1 MKLNYKRTLLVGL
14 AFLSICTFWQAY
26 DTIIPLILR
35 NTFGVGEGTVG
46 LIMGVDNL
54 LALFMLPLF
63 GALSDKAHTPL
74 GKRTPFIICGT
85 TIAVISMMF
94 LPYFDNN
101 ESLVGFAL
109 CLGIT
114 LIAMASYRSPAV
126 SLMPDVTPKKLRS
139 KGNAVI
145 NVMGTIGGVISLL
158 LIKFLVPSEGKPD
171 YFPIFAIIACVM
183 VGAVVILVLTVR
195 ENKLVKEMEES
206 GGYESTDAELNQELS
221 KGKKMPKDVLKSLI
235 FMLGCVA
242 FFFIGYNA
250 VTTFFSLYMTNFLN
264 VKGGGFADYLLI
276 ATVSAV
282 IFYIPSGMI
291 ATKFGRKKA
300 IMIGLTIMTLC
311 FFVMAFFRSAGL
323 FLIPFFIIIGCGYAC
338 VIVNTFP
345 IVWEMSQGSDIGKYT
360 GYYYT
365 ASMAAQTIT
374 NAIAGYFIE
383 TLENYAVLFPY
394 AVVAEIIA
402 FILLLQVKHGDS
414 KPVQPKDKLEALDVG
429 GDD

>member
-101 ESLVGFAL
+101 ESLIGFAL

-114 LIAMASYRSPAV
+114 LIAMATYRSPAV

-158 LIKFLVPSEGKPD
+158 LIKFLVPSEGKPN

-206 GGYESTDAELNQELS
+206 GGYESTEAELNQELS
-221 KGKKMPKDVLKSLI
+221 KGKKMPKDILKSLI

-345 IVWEMSQGSDIGKYT
+345 IIWEMSQGSDIGKYT

>member
-1 MKLNYKRTLLVGL
+1 MKLNYKRTFLVGL

-35 NTFGVGEGTVG
+35 NTFNIGEGTVG
-46 LIMGVDNL
+46 LIMGIDNL

-63 GALSDKAHTPL
+63 GALSDKTHTPF
-74 GKRTPFIICGT
+74 GKRTPFIVCGT
-85 TIAVISMMF
+85 VVAVTSMMF
-94 LPYFDNN
+94 LPHFDNSVN
-101 ESLVGFAL
+101 LLGFAL
-109 CLGIT
+109 CLGVT
-114 LIAMASYRSPAV
+114 LVAMATYRSPAV

-145 NVMGTIGGVISLL
+145 NIMGTIGGVISLL
-158 LIKFLVPSEGKPD
+158 LIKFLIPSEGKPN

-183 VGAVVILVLTVR
+183 VSAVIILVLTVR
-195 ENKLVKEMEES
+195 ENKLVKEMEET
-206 GGYESTDAELNQELS
+206 GGYESTESELNQELS

-235 FMLGCVA
+235 FMLGCVG

-282 IFYIPSGMI
+282 IFYIPSGAI

-311 FFVMAFFRSAGL
+311 FFTMSFFRTAGA
-323 FLIPFFIIIGCGYAC
+323 FLIPFFVIIGCGYAC

-365 ASMAAQTIT
+365 ASMAAQTVT

-383 TLENYAVLFPY
+383 TLENYAILFPY

-402 FILLLQVKHGDS
+402 FVLLLQVKHGDS
-414 KPVQPKDKLEALDVG
+414 KPTQPKDKLEALDVG

>member
-26 DTIIPLILR
+26 DGIIPLILK
-35 NTFGVGEGTVG
+35 NTFGIGEGATG
-46 LIMGVDNL
+46 QIMAIDNM
-54 LALFMLPLF
+54 LALIMLPLF
-63 GALSDKAHTPL
+63 GSLSDKTHTPI
-74 GKRTPFIICGT
+74 GKRTPYIVFGT
-85 TIAVISMMF
+85 TVSVISMLF
-94 LPYFDNN
+94 LPYFDNKEN
-101 ESLVGFAL
+101 LLGFAL

-114 LIAMASYRSPAV
+114 LLAMATYRSPAV

-145 NVMGTIGGVISLL
+145 NLMGAVGGVISLA
-158 LIKFLVPSEGKPD
+158 LISLLVPKEGKPNF
-171 YFPIFAIIACVM
+171 FPIFGIIACIM

-195 ENKLVKEMEES
+195 ENKLVKEMEET
-206 GGYESTDAELNQELS
+206 GGYESTEAELNQELS

-242 FFFIGYNA
+242 FFFFGYNA
-250 VTTFFSLYMTNFLN
+250 VTTFFSLYMTNFLE
-264 VKGGGFADYLLI
+264 VKGGSFANYLMV
-276 ATVSAV
+276 ATVCS
-282 IFYIPSGMI
+282 IISYIPSGMI

-300 IMIGLTIMTLC
+300 VMIGLS
-311 FFVMAFFRSAGL
+311 VMAFCFLVMSFFRSAG
-323 FLIPFFIIIGCGYAC
+323 FHLIPFFVIIGFGYAC

-345 IVWEMSQGSDIGKYT
+345 IIWEMSQGSDIGKYT

-365 ASMAAQTIT
+365 ASMAAQIVTPMV
-374 NAIAGYFIE
+374 AGFLME
-383 TLENYAVLFPY
+383 KLDNYGILFPY
-394 AVVAEIIA
+394 AVLMEIVA
-402 FILLLQVKHGDS
+402 FLMLMQVKHGDS